1 MNEQALSIRDAIV
14 NRRSIKNFNG
24 QPVDLENITSILEN
38 AIWAPTHGLRNPWRF
53 IVAANKQYAKVLD
66 VLKEYGVPKW
76 KELSDEDLEKQ
87 MKKFSAAGAVVFV
100 IVQEDARQKERLE
113 DFAAASALVQNAMLL
128 AWDQGIGTCWKTPPF
143 LDNPKFREELGVKP
157 GERIMSMLQFGYF
170 DEIPKPRTRTP
181 LEEIVTYYGMEDEE
195 TSVEVEQ

>member
-1 MNEQALSIRDAIV
+1 MNEQALSIRDAIS

-24 QPVDLENITSILEN
+24 QPVDLENITSILED

-181 LEEIVTYYGMEDEE
+181 LEEIVTYYGMKDEE